1 MANMMKA
8 AVFEAV
14 KVIKVKEVPIPEIG
28 DDEVLIKVKN
38 TGICGTD
45 WSIYNGWYS
54 SDKLPMI
61 PGHEFSGVIAKVGKH
76 AASLKAGGLKE
87 GDRVTADINM
97 SCGNCY
103 YCIRGDQLLCDSF
116 TQLGIHTDGTFAE
129 YVKAQAK
136 LVHHLPDSLSF
147 EDGAFI
153 EPLSC
158 CIHAAKA
165 MNARIGGSV
174 AIVGC
179 GLGVLHARMAVL
191 RACAPVIIIGDNQ
204 KRLRIAKEMGA
215 DYTIDIHE
223 VADPVAEV
231 LRLTGGRGVDYAIEA
246 VGTTKTYEQ
255 AFAMLRKGGVL
266 SAFGITGEQDTMHI
280 RPFEFVLG
288 EKKITGSCAG
298 IGDDWPDAITL
309 LANGRIDPKPLFSMK
324 VPLEDLEWS
333 LHELRKD
340 PNLFKIFV
348 SPEVSKREVL

>member
-1 MANMMKA
+1 MANIMKA
-8 AVFEAV
+8 AVLESPRV
-14 KVIKVKEVPIPEIG
+14 VTVREVPIPEIG
-28 DDEVLIKVKN
+28 DGEVLVKVKN

-54 SDKLPMI
+54 ADKLPMI
-61 PGHEFSGVIAKVGKH
+61 PGHEFSGVIAKVGRD
-76 AASLKAGGLKE
+76 GNGLKE

-97 SCGNCY
+97 SCGHCY
-103 YCIRGDQLLCDSF
+103 YCIRGEQLLCNNF
-116 TQLGIHTDGTFAE
+116 TQLGIHTNGTFAE
-129 YVKAQAK
+129 YVRAKAS
-136 LVHHLPDSLSF
+136 LVHHLPDNVSF
-147 EDGAFI
+147 EQGAFI

-191 RACAPVIIIGDNQ
+191 RACAPVIIIGDNT
-204 KRLRIAKEMGA
+204 KRLAIAKSMGA
-215 DYTIDIHE
+215 DYIIDVRE

-231 LRLTGGRGVDYAIEA
+231 KRLTGGRGVDYAIEA

-266 SAFGITGEQDTMHI
+266 SAFGITGEQDLMQV

-309 LANGRIDPKPLFSMK
+309 IENGRIDPTPLFSMR

-333 LHELRKD
+333 LHELRRD

-348 SPEVSKREVL
+348 SPEASKREVL

>member
-14 KVIKVKEVPIPEIG
+14 KTIQVKEVPIPEIG
-28 DDEVLIKVKN
+28 DDDVLIKVVN

-54 SDKLPMI
+54 ADKLPMI
-61 PGHEFSGVIAKVGKH
+61 PGHEFSGVIAKVGKNNPR
-76 AASLKAGGLKE
+76 KLKE

-97 SCGNCY
+97 SCGTCY
-103 YCIRGDQLLCDSF
+103 YCIRGDQLLCNDF
-116 TQLGIHTDGTFAE
+116 TQLGIHTDGSFAE
-129 YVKAQAK
+129 YVKAPAK
-136 LVHHLPDSLSF
+136 LVHHLPDNLSF
-147 EDGAFI
+147 EEGAFI

-165 MNARIGGSV
+165 MNARVGGSV

-191 RACAPVIIIGDNQ
+191 RACAPVIIIGDNK

-215 DYTIDIHE
+215 DYTIDINE

-231 LRLTGGRGVDYAIEA
+231 KQLTDGRGVDYAIEA
-246 VGTTKTYEQ
+246 VGNTKTYEQ
-255 AFAMLRKGGVL
+255 AFAMLRRGGVL
-266 SAFGITGEQDTMHI
+266 SAFGITGEQDVMHI

-298 IGDDWPDAITL
+298 IGADWPDAITL
-309 LANGRIDPKPLFSMK
+309 LAAGRINPKPLFSMK
-324 VPLEDLEWS
+324 VPMEDLEWA

-340 PNLFKIFV
+340 PSLFKIFV
-348 SPEVSKREVL
+348 SPEVTKREVL

>member
-1 MANMMKA
+1 MANTMKA
-8 AVFEAV
+8 AVLESV
-14 KVIKVKEVPIPEIG
+14 KHFAIKEVPIPEIG
-28 DDEVLIKVKN
+28 DGEVLVQVKN

-54 SDKLPMI
+54 ADKLPMI
-61 PGHEFSGVIAKVGKH
+61 PGHEFSGVIAKVGRD
-76 AASLKAGGLKE
+76 GNGFKE
-87 GDRVTADINM
+87 GDRITADINM
-97 SCGNCY
+97 SCGHCY
-103 YCIRGDQLLCDSF
+103 YCIRGEQLLCNNF
-116 TQLGIHTDGTFAE
+116 TQLGIHTNGTYAE
-129 YVKAQAK
+129 YVKAPAS
-136 LVHHLPDSLSF
+136 LVHHLPDNLSF
-147 EDGAFI
+147 EEGAFI

-165 MNARIGGSV
+165 MNARIGSSV

-191 RACAPVIIIGDNQ
+191 RACAPVIIIGGNK
-204 KRLRIAKEMGA
+204 KRLQIAKDMGA
-215 DYTIDIHE
+215 DYTININE

-231 LRLTGGRGVDYAIEA
+231 RELTDGRGVDYAIEA

-255 AFAMLRKGGVL
+255 AFAMLRKGGTL
-266 SAFGITGEQDTMHI
+266 SAFGITGEPDIMQV

-333 LHELRKD
+333 LHELRRD

>member
-1 MANMMKA
+1 MANTMKA

-14 KVIKVKEVPIPEIG
+14 KVVKIKEVPIPEIG

-54 SDKLPMI
+54 ADKLPMI
-61 PGHEFSGVIAKVGKH
+61 PGHEFSGVIAKVGKN
-76 AASLKAGGLKE
+76 AKGWNE

-97 SCGNCY
+97 YCGNCY
-103 YCIRGDQLLCDSF
+103 YCSQGNYLMCDQF

-136 LVHHLPDSLSF
+136 LLHHLPDNLSF
-147 EDGAFI
+147 EAGAFI
-153 EPLSC
+153 EPVSC

-165 MNARIGGSV
+165 VNARVGGSM
-174 AIVGC
+174 AIIGC

-191 RACAPVIIIGDNQ
+191 RACAPVIIIGDNK
-204 KRLRIAKEMGA
+204 KRLSIAKDMGA
-215 DYTIDIHE
+215 DYTININE
-223 VADPVAEV
+223 VDDPVAEV
-231 LRLTGGRGVDYAIEA
+231 KKLTGGRGADYVIEA
-246 VGTTKTYEQ
+246 VGSVKTYEQ
-255 AFAMLRKGGVL
+255 AFAMVRKGGTL
-266 SAFGITGEQDTMHI
+266 SAFGITGEDDVMQI

-298 IGDDWPDAITL
+298 IADDWPDAIAL
-309 LANGRIDPKPLFSMK
+309 LEHGRIDPKPLFSMK
-324 VPLEDLEWS
+324 VPLEDLEWA

-348 SPEVSKREVL
+348 SPEISKREVL

>member
-1 MANMMKA
+1 MEKTMRA
-8 AVFEAV
+8 AVLESV
-14 KVIKVKEVPIPEIG
+14 KTVKVKEVPVPEIG
-28 DDEVLIKVKN
+28 EGEVLIKVKN

-54 SDKLPMI
+54 ADKLPMI
-61 PGHEFSGVIAKVGKH
+61 PGHEFSGVIAKVGKD
-76 AASLKAGGLKE
+76 GNGLRE

-97 SCGNCY
+97 SCGHCY
-103 YCIRGDQLLCDSF
+103 YCIRGQQLLCNNF
-116 TQLGIHTDGTFAE
+116 TQLGIHTDGTYAE
-129 YVKAQAK
+129 YVKAQAS
-136 LVHHLPDSLSF
+136 LVHHLPDNVSF
-147 EDGAFI
+147 EEGAFI

-174 AIVGC
+174 AVVGC

-191 RACAPVIIIGDNQ
+191 RACAPVIILGDNT
-204 KRLRIAKEMGA
+204 KRLALAKEMGA
-215 DYTIDIHE
+215 DYTIDVRE
-223 VADPVAEV
+223 VDDPVAEV
-231 LRLTGGRGVDYAIEA
+231 KKLTGGRGVDYAIEA

-266 SAFGITGEQDTMHI
+266 SAFGITGEQDTMQV

-309 LANGRIDPKPLFSMK
+309 IANGRIDPKPLFSMK

-348 SPEVSKREVL
+348 SPEATQREIL

>member
-1 MANMMKA
+1 MANTMKA
-8 AVFEAV
+8 AVFDAI
-14 KVIKVKEVPIPEIG
+14 KTIKVKEVPIPKIG
-28 DDEVLIKVKN
+28 EDDVLIKVVN

-54 SDKLPMI
+54 ADKLPMI
-61 PGHEFSGVIAKVGKH
+61 AGHEFSGVIAQAGKNT
-76 AASLKAGGLKE
+76 KDIKE

-97 SCGNCY
+97 SCGVCY
-103 YCIRGDQLLCDSF
+103 YCIRGDQLLCNDF
-116 TQLGIHTDGTFAE
+116 TQLGIHTNGTYAE
-129 YVKAQAK
+129 YVKAPAY
-136 LVHHLPDSLSF
+136 LVHHLPDALSF
-147 EDGAFI
+147 EEGAFI

-165 MNARIGGSV
+165 VNARVGGSM

-191 RACAPVIIIGDNQ
+191 RACAPVIIIGDNA

-215 DYTIDIHE
+215 DYTIDINQ

-231 LRLTGGRGVDYAIEA
+231 KRLTDGRGVDYAIEA
-246 VGTTKTYEQ
+246 VGSTKTYEQ

-266 SAFGITGEQDTMHI
+266 SAFGITGEQDVMQV

-298 IGDDWPDAITL
+298 IGDDWPDAIAL
-309 LANGRIDPKPLFSMK
+309 LAHKRIDPKPLFSMK

-333 LHELRKD
+333 LHELRRD

-348 SPEVSKREVL
+348 SPEVSTREIL

>member
-1 MANMMKA
+1 MANTMKA
-8 AVFEAV
+8 AVLESVKHFE
-14 KVIKVKEVPIPEIG
+14 IKEVPIPEIG
-28 DDEVLIKVKN
+28 EGEVLVQVKN

-54 SDKLPMI
+54 ADKLPMI
-61 PGHEFSGVIAKVGKH
+61 PGHEFSGVIAKVGRN
-76 AASLKAGGLKE
+76 GNGFKE
-87 GDRVTADINM
+87 GDRITADINM
-97 SCGNCY
+97 SCGHCY
-103 YCIRGDQLLCDSF
+103 YCIRGEQLLCNTF
-116 TQLGIHTDGTFAE
+116 TQLGIHTNGTYAE
-129 YVKAQAK
+129 YVKAPAS
-136 LVHHLPDSLSF
+136 LVHHLPDNLSF
-147 EDGAFI
+147 EEGAFI

-165 MNARIGGSV
+165 VNARIGGSI
-174 AIVGC
+174 AILGC

-191 RACAPVIIIGDNQ
+191 RACAPVIIIGDNK
-204 KRLRIAKEMGA
+204 KRLQIAKDMGA
-215 DYTIDIHE
+215 DYTIDINE

-231 LRLTGGRGVDYAIEA
+231 KKLTDGRGVDYAIEA

-255 AFAMLRKGGVL
+255 AFAMLRKGGTL
-266 SAFGITGEQDTMHI
+266 SAFGITGEQDIMQV

-333 LHELRKD
+333 LHELRRD

>member
-1 MANMMKA
+1 MAKTMKA
-8 AVFEAV
+8 AVLESVKHFE
-14 KVIKVKEVPIPEIG
+14 IKEVPIPEIG
-28 DDEVLIKVKN
+28 EGEVLVQVKN

-54 SDKLPMI
+54 ADKLPMI
-61 PGHEFSGVIAKVGKH
+61 PGHEFSGVIAKVGKD
-76 AASLKAGGLKE
+76 GNGFKE
-87 GDRVTADINM
+87 GDRITADINM
-97 SCGNCY
+97 SCGHCY
-103 YCIRGDQLLCDSF
+103 YCIRGEQLLCNNF
-116 TQLGIHTDGTFAE
+116 TQLGIHTNGTYAE
-129 YVKAQAK
+129 YVKAPAS
-136 LVHHLPDSLSF
+136 LVHHLPDNLSF
-147 EDGAFI
+147 EEGAFI

-165 MNARIGGSV
+165 VNARIGGSM
-174 AIVGC
+174 AILGC

-191 RACAPVIIIGDNQ
+191 RACAPVIVIGDNT
-204 KRLRIAKEMGA
+204 KRLQIAKDMGA
-215 DYTIDIHE
+215 DYIIDVRE
-223 VADPVAEV
+223 VDDPVAEV
-231 LRLTGGRGVDYAIEA
+231 KKLTDGRGVDYAIEA

-266 SAFGITGEQDTMHI
+266 SAFGITGEQDVMNI

-333 LHELRKD
+333 LHELRRD

-348 SPEVSKREVL
+348 SPDVSKREIL